1 MKLILPYILLI
12 LIVYGGFVLHGFYL
26 QKTNLK
32 LSGKNVPLRQVS
44 GFIILFILLF
54 GSLLYFYKGAPGLE
68 DFPNHAQSDN
78 PDIAAIENLSD
89 DERAAM
95 IEQMVSNLADKQKAD
110 PDNLEGWL
118 RLARAYGVLGEFS
131 KQTATLRQAIRL
143 APEQL
148 EIQIAFSRAI
158 RAENHGVDNQESL
171 ALLQEILIIDGKNIE
186 ALWFI
191 ALDDWR
197 QGRTKLAKQKFV
209 ELLNLLPQD
218 SDERNQLE
226 NYINNVIQ

>member
-12 LIVYGGFVLHGFYL
+12 LIVYGGFVLYGFYW
-26 QKTNLK
+26 QKINLK
-32 LSGKNVPLRQVS
+32 LSGKHVPLRQVS

-78 PDIAAIENLSD
+78 PDFAAIENLSD

-95 IEQMVSNLADKQKAD
+95 IEQMVANLASRQKSD
-110 PDNLEGWL
+110 PDNLEGWV
-118 RLARAYGVLGEFS
+118 RLARAYGVLGKFPE
-131 KQTATLRQAIRL
+131 QTAALRQAIRL
-143 APEQL
+143 APEQM
-148 EIQIAFSRAI
+148 EIQISLSRAI

-197 QGRTKLAKQKFV
+197 QGRTKLAKQKFS

-226 NYINNVIQ
+226 NYIKNVIQ